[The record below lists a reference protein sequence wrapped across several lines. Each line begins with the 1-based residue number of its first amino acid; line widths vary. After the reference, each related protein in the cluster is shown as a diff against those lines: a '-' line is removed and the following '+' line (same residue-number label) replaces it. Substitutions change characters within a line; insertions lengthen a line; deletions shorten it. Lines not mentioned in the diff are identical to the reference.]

1 MAMCAISR
9 HCLLL
14 ASFPLCS
21 RKGFPIFPL
30 LVVQNITCGVP
41 IYKRVSVGSEE
52 ERWMLYVPGVL
63 TDQPPG
69 AIPKDGPMTGRL
81 FPQTSSE
88 TEAQGFPVQS
98 GK

>member
-1 MAMCAISR
+1 
-9 HCLLL
+9 
-14 ASFPLCS
+14 
-21 RKGFPIFPL
+21 
-30 LVVQNITCGVP
+30 
-41 IYKRVSVGSEE
+41 
-52 ERWMLYVPGVL
+52 MLYVPGVL